1 MIAASQ
7 LRAGMAIKFE
17 GQDYRVVSAD
27 YHPGQ
32 GQMGGATHA
41 RLQNLLTRTF
51 WEHRFRSEL
60 KLEEI
65 PVEKQPLEFL
75 YTASGQCCFM
85 NPQTFEQT
93 EIQTETI
100 GPLAG
105 FMEPGMK
112 LSVEFVDGRPV
123 NVVFPDVLEVRI
135 ADTAPPIHQQQDN
148 NLKPAKLENG
158 VEVMVPQFIK
168 AGDVI
173 RLDPQTTKY
182 MERVKADAKAKHA

>member
-17 GQDYRVVSAD
+17 GQDYRVVTAD

-32 GQMGGATHA
+32 GKMGGATHA
-41 RLQNLLTRTF
+41 RLQNLATHTF
-51 WEHRFRSEL
+51 WEHSFRSEL

-65 PVEKQPLEFL
+65 SVEKQPLEFL
-75 YTASGQCCFM
+75 YAASGQCCFM
-85 NPQTFEQT
+85 NPETFEQT
-93 EIQTETI
+93 EIPMETI
-100 GPLAG
+100 GPLAR

-112 LSVEFVDGRPV
+112 LSVEFAGGRPV
-123 NVVFPDVLEVRI
+123 NIVFPDVLEVRI
-135 ADTAPPIHQQQDN
+135 ADTALPIHQQQDN
-148 NLKPAKLENG
+148 TLKPAKLDNG
-158 VEVMVPQFIK
+158 IEILVPQFIK

-182 MERVKADAKAKHA
+182 MERAKAKHA